1 MSKTLELRYV
11 AHVSALTGTLVER
24 YETAAGSLRELID
37 ELETRYPGFQE
48 IFIEPVS
55 GRLSLQAM
63 IYSLEEGKL
72 PASVT
77 DLDQPVGAGG
87 AVVFW

>member
-1 MSKTLELRYV
+1 MIKTLELRYV
-11 AHVSALTGTLVER
+11 AHVSALTGRLDER
-24 YETAAGSLRELID
+24 WETAVGSLRELIA
-37 ELETRYPGFQE
+37 ELEGSYPGFQE
-48 IFIEPVS
+48 IFVDPES

-77 DLDQPVGAGG
+77 DLDQPLGSG